1 MDEFDDVDSPLD
13 LDGDGDD
20 AMEMGL
26 FFDDEERG
34 GQGKKTPLARGC
46 CIALLMFGGT
56 ASTMAWGI
64 TKIFS

>member
-1 MDEFDDVDSPLD
+1 MDEFEDVDSHLD

-26 FFDDEERG
+26 FFDDEKRG
-34 GQGKKTPLARGC
+34 GQCKKTPQTRGC
-46 CIALLMFGGT
+46 CIALLMFGVT